1 MEKKLEQKTRLGL
14 IHINTG
20 DGKGKTTAAIGLS
33 LRAAERGLR
42 VCIIQFMKA
51 LSEESGEITAI
62 KRLENV
68 SVKRYGG
75 NLLAKDHPPVEDIK
89 DEISEG
95 LAEALR
101 LVENKGCDLLVL
113 DEINVAV
120 SMGLASI
127 EEVLKIAQ
135 TGKGKIELVMTGR
148 NAPQSFIEIADYVTE
163 FKAIK
168 HPFEVG
174 IEARRGIE
182 F

>member
-1 MEKKLEQKTRLGL
+1 MGNKMEQKSKLGL

-20 DGKGKTTAAIGLS
+20 DGKGKTTAAVGLS

-51 LSEESGEITAI
+51 LREESGEITAI
-62 KRLENV
+62 RRLENV

-89 DEISEG
+89 SEVAKG
-95 LAEALR
+95 LAEAFELA
-101 LVENKGCDLLVL
+101 ENRGCDLLVL

-120 SMGLASI
+120 SMGLANKEDVI
-127 EEVLKIAQ
+127 RLAQ
-135 TGKGKIELVMTGR
+135 VSKGKVELVMTGR
-148 NAPQSFIEIADYVTE
+148 NAPQEFIEIADYVTE

-168 HPFEVG
+168 HPFEAG
-174 IEARRGIE
+174 IQARRGIE